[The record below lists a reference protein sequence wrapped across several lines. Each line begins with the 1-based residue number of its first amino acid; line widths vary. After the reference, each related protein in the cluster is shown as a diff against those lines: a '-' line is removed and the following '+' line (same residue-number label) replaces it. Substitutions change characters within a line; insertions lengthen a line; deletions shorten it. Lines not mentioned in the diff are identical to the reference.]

1 MRLLFTEKSKTV
13 LLILLSLSLL
23 LAGSA
28 YLIFLHCTFPRLV
41 PFHGG
46 GEGFTLSEAN
56 DFTVQIPWEA
66 RSRLHLSLQANDTI
80 ELYMDGDYVCDCSSY
95 ELVMESGEHAL
106 LLFKSNSPVN
116 GMFTARQEIPLEKQL
131 SAVVMLSAGLIG
143 VAISFRIHRKK
154 GANLII

>member
-1 MRLLFTEKSKTV
+1 MEKSKTV
-13 LLILLSLSLL
+13 LLILLSFSLL
-23 LAGSA
+23 FSGSI
-28 YLIFLHCTFPRLV
+28 YLIFLHGMFPRLV

-80 ELYMDGDYVCDCSSY
+80 ELYMDGDYVCDCSFY
-95 ELVMESGEHAL
+95 ELVIESGDYAL
-106 LLFKSNSPVN
+106 LLLKSNSPVN

-131 SAVVMLSAGLIG
+131 SAIVILSAGLIG
-143 VAISFRIHRKK
+143 VATSFRIRRKK
-154 GANLII
+154 RVNLVI